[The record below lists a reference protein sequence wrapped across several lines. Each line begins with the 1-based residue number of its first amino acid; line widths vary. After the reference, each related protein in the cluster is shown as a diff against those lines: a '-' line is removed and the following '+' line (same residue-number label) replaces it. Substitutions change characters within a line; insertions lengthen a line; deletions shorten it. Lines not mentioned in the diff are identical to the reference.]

1 MVRWSLS
8 AELFSAI
15 ILALLMLSYRGQK
28 QAPTHRGQMYQIC
41 LWLSMGSILL
51 NVLCV
56 LTIDY
61 ALHLPLWLNLLL
73 NSLYFFVVVVMA
85 TVVAA
90 HLFDLILEHVYDSRC
105 LRKARRLLIVLVLLF
120 TAAVLW
126 NLRSGI
132 LFYFDD
138 QNAYQ
143 RGPLNSLGYGFL
155 TVELLALVVCYLRNR
170 RSVSRS
176 MVHVMRTLP
185 PLVVLLMVFQW
196 LYPEILLNGAIV
208 TMADLI
214 LYISFQSR
222 RVELDSLTGVGNRN
236 SFCNELTLRLA
247 SRQRFQV
254 IVLGL
259 QQFADINR
267 RFGHQLG
274 DAFLYETARQLGEL
288 FPQGRVFRVGNVE
301 FALLLPYPDDDGAA
315 RLQTLRDCFG
325 RPWSLGKAQAVL
337 SVRLADLLCDGADWT
352 MGQALEF
359 LEYSL
364 DLARKGGG
372 EPVRFQVQAA
382 RLFQRRK
389 ELVALMRQSL
399 RDRRFRVWYQPVWD
413 AANRAFTSAEALLR
427 LSTPAGEPVPPSE
440 FIPLAEESDLINDL
454 SWLVLEEVCR
464 LLSGGTVSAL
474 ESVSINLSMQ
484 QFLDPD
490 LVPRLRRCLE
500 TYALSPTQLKIEIT
514 ERVAAQDIGRTAAVM
529 DQLSSMGIHFYL
541 DDFGTGWSN
550 LSCALDLP
558 FQCVKLDHS
567 LLSAYPAS
575 PRSRQLIHG
584 LVALFHEL
592 DVAVVAEGVETQA
605 QADALGGC
613 GVDWLQGY
621 HLARPMPEEALVTF
635 LNTAEKE
642 ALPRV

>member
-85 TVVAA
+85 TVMAA

-254 IVLGL
+254 ILLGL

-267 RFGHQLG
+267 RFGHRMG

-440 FIPLAEESDLINDL
+440 FIPLAEESGLIDEL
-454 SWLVLEEVCR
+454 SWLVVEEVCR
-464 LLSGGTVSAL
+464 LLSSSALPGL

-490 LVPRLRRCLE
+490 LIPRLRRCLE
-500 TYALSPTQLKIEIT
+500 TFGLAPDRLKIEIT
-514 ERVAAQDIGRTAAVM
+514 ERVAVQDVERTASVM
-529 DQLSSMGIHFYL
+529 AQLSDLGIYFYL

-550 LSCALDLP
+550 LSCALDMP

-567 LLSAYPAS
+567 LLTTYPGTPQS
-575 PRSRQLIHG
+575 CRLVHG
-584 LVALFHEL
+584 LISLFHEL
-592 DVAVVAEGVETQA
+592 DIQVVAEGVESQA
-605 QADALGGC
+605 QADALTSC

-621 HLARPMPEEALVTF
+621 HLARPMPEEELLPF
-635 LNTAEKE
+635 LQNTQKE
-642 ALPRV
+642 MSPRV

>member
-1 MVRWSLS
+1 MIRWSLS
-8 AELFSAI
+8 AELLCII
-15 ILALLMLSYRGQK
+15 ILMLLMFSSHGQK
-28 QAPTHRGQMYQIC
+28 QAPTRSQRVYQTC
-41 LWLSMGSILL
+41 LLLSLDSILL
-51 NVLCV
+51 NILCV
-56 LTIDY
+56 FTIVGTI
-61 ALHLPLWLNLLL
+61 AVPLWLNVLL
-73 NSLYFFVVVVMA
+73 NSLYFFISVLMCSVMA
-85 TVVAA
+85 AY
-90 HLFDLILEHVYDSRC
+90 LFSLILEHAYSDQT
-105 LRKARRLLIVLVLLF
+105 LRRAIVFVAVLTLF
-120 TAAVLW
+120 FAAAVLW
-126 NLRSGI
+126 NIPSGI
-132 LFYFDD
+132 LFFFDE
-138 QNAYQ
+138 QGVYH
-143 RGPLNSLGYGFL
+143 RGPLNALGYGIL
-155 TVELLALVVCYLRNR
+155 AVELAALVVCYLLHRQG
-170 RSVSRS
+170 VSRN
-176 MVHVMRTLP
+176 MAHVMHALP
-185 PLVVLLMVFQW
+185 PLVVLMIVFQR
-196 LYPEILLNGAIV
+196 LYPEILLNGAII
-208 TMADLI
+208 TIADLI

-222 RVELDSLTGVGNRN
+222 RLELDSLTGVGNRN
-236 SFCNELTLRLA
+236 GFRNELTLRLA

-254 IVLGL
+254 ILLSL

-267 RFGHQLG
+267 RFGHRMG

-440 FIPLAEESDLINDL
+440 FIPLAEESGLIDEL
-454 SWLVLEEVCR
+454 SWLVVEEVCR
-464 LLSGGTVSAL
+464 LLSSSALPGL

-529 DQLSSMGIHFYL
+529 DQLSGMGIHFYL

>member
-1 MVRWSLS
+1 MIRWSLS
-8 AELFSAI
+8 AELLCII
-15 ILALLMLSYRGQK
+15 ILMLLMFSSHGQK
-28 QAPTHRGQMYQIC
+28 QAPTRSQRVYQTC
-41 LWLSMGSILL
+41 LLLSLDSILL
-51 NVLCV
+51 NILCV
-56 LTIDY
+56 FTIVGTI
-61 ALHLPLWLNLLL
+61 AVPLWLNVLL
-73 NSLYFFVVVVMA
+73 NSLYFFISVLMCSVMA
-85 TVVAA
+85 AY
-90 HLFDLILEHVYDSRC
+90 LFSLILEHTYSDQT
-105 LRKARRLLIVLVLLF
+105 LRRAIVFVAVLTLF
-120 TAAVLW
+120 FAAAVLW
-126 NLRSGI
+126 NIPSGI
-132 LFYFDD
+132 LFFFDE
-138 QNAYQ
+138 QGAYH
-143 RGPLNSLGYGFL
+143 RGPLNALGYGIL
-155 TVELLALVVCYLRNR
+155 AVELAALVVCYLLHRQ
-170 RSVSRS
+170 SVSRN
-176 MVHVMRTLP
+176 MAHVMHALP
-185 PLVVLLMVFQW
+185 PLVVLMIVFQR
-196 LYPEILLNGAIV
+196 LYPEILLNGAII
-208 TMADLI
+208 TIADLI

-222 RVELDSLTGVGNRN
+222 RLDLDSLTGVGNRKG
-236 SFCNELTLRLA
+236 FRNELSLRLA
-247 SRQRFQV
+247 GRQRFQV
-254 IVLGL
+254 ILLGL
-259 QQFADINR
+259 QQFSDINR

-274 DAFLYETARQLGEL
+274 DAFLYETARQLEHL
-288 FPQGRVFRVGNVE
+288 FPKGRVFRFGNVE

-315 RLQTLRDCFG
+315 RLQTIRDRFEK
-325 RPWSLGKAQAVL
+325 PLTLGTDQAVL
-337 SVRLADLLCDGADWT
+337 TVRLADLLCAGEHWT
-352 MGQALEF
+352 VGRLLEA

-364 DLARKGGG
+364 DLARKGDG
-372 EPVRFQVQAA
+372 EPVRFQGQAA
-382 RLFQRRK
+382 QMLQRRK
-389 ELVALMRQSL
+389 DLVSLMRQSL
-399 RDRRFRVWYQPVWD
+399 QERRFRVWYQPVWNT
-413 AANRAFTSAEALLR
+413 AADAFTSAEALLR
-427 LSTPAGEPVPPSE
+427 LSTPEGEPISPAE
-440 FIPLAEESDLINDL
+440 FIPLAEESGLINDL

-529 DQLSSMGIHFYL
+529 DQLSGMGIHFYL

>member
-1 MVRWSLS
+1 MIRWSLS
-8 AELFSAI
+8 AELLCII
-15 ILALLMLSYRGQK
+15 ILMLLMFSSHGQK
-28 QAPTHRGQMYQIC
+28 QAPTRSQRVYQTC
-41 LWLSMGSILL
+41 LLLSLDSILL
-51 NVLCV
+51 NILCV
-56 LTIDY
+56 FTIVGTI
-61 ALHLPLWLNLLL
+61 AVPLWLNVLL
-73 NSLYFFVVVVMA
+73 NSLYFFISVLMCSVMA
-85 TVVAA
+85 AY
-90 HLFDLILEHVYDSRC
+90 LFSLILEHAYSDQT
-105 LRKARRLLIVLVLLF
+105 LRRAIVFVAVLTLF
-120 TAAVLW
+120 FAAAVLW
-126 NLRSGI
+126 NIPSGI
-132 LFYFDD
+132 LFFFDE
-138 QNAYQ
+138 QGVYH
-143 RGPLNSLGYGFL
+143 RGPLNALGYGIL
-155 TVELLALVVCYLRNR
+155 AVELAALVVCYLLHRQG
-170 RSVSRS
+170 VSRN
-176 MVHVMRTLP
+176 MAHVMHALP
-185 PLVVLLMVFQW
+185 PLVVLMIVFQR
-196 LYPEILLNGAIV
+196 LYPEILLNGAII
-208 TMADLI
+208 TIADLI

-222 RVELDSLTGVGNRN
+222 RLELDSLTGVGNRN

-254 IVLGL
+254 ILLSL

-267 RFGHQLG
+267 RFGHRMG

-440 FIPLAEESDLINDL
+440 FIPLAEESGLIDEL
-454 SWLVLEEVCR
+454 SWLVVEEVCR
-464 LLSGGTVSAL
+464 LLSSSALPGL

-529 DQLSSMGIHFYL
+529 DQLSGMGIHFYL